1 MTWYYVLNGQ
11 QAGPVEDSELQGLA
25 AYGAI
30 TSDTLVWRAG
40 MPNWA
45 QYRTLFQAAPPPG
58 AVPCMQCG
66 KGFAEEQTI
75 PLGYGRACATCKPIV
90 LQRIREGDVT
100 VKSNQRFAGFW
111 IRLVARMIDN
121 VITSIAGY
129 IFQIPMLAVMASMG
143 SDPAKLNW
151 WLFGSTAA
159 FAVIMSIVAAG
170 YYEAWF
176 LVKKGATP
184 GKMILG
190 LKVVRA
196 RGGEFRW
203 GLAWGRYFAHLLSGL
218 TMYVGYFM
226 AGWDEEKRALHDRIC
241 DTRVVFGS

>member
-11 QAGPVEDSELQGLA
+11 QAGPVEESALQGLA
-25 AYGAI
+25 ASGAI
-30 TSDTLVWRAG
+30 VADTLVWRAG

-45 QYRTLFQAAPPPG
+45 QYRTLFQMAPPPG
-58 AVPCMQCG
+58 AVRCMQCG
-66 KGFAEEQTI
+66 KDFPEDQTI
-75 PLGYGRACATCKPIV
+75 PLAYGRACALCKPTV
-90 LQRIREGDVT
+90 LQRIREGDVS
-100 VKSNQRFAGFW
+100 VKSNQRYAGFW
-111 IRLVARMIDN
+111 IRVVARMIDGM
-121 VITSIAGY
+121 ITSVAGY
-129 IFQIPMLAVMASMG
+129 IFQIPMVAVMATMG
-143 SDPAKLNW
+143 NNPANLNW
-151 WLFGSTAA
+151 WLFGGSAA
-159 FAVIMSIVAAG
+159 FAVIMSLAAAG

-203 GLAWGRYFAHLLSGL
+203 GLAWGRYFAYMLSSL
-218 TMYVGYFM
+218 TMYIGLLM
-226 AGWDEEKRALHDRIC
+226 AAWDDEKRTLHDRIC